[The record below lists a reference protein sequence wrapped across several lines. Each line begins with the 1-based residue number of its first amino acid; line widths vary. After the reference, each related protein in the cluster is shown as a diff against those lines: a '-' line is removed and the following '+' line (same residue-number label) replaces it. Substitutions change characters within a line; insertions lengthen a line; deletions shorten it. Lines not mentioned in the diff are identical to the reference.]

1 MRRIIIAA
9 YLLAL
14 CAFWDVQAY
23 GSTDNLRSLTSS
35 PAPVPVRRIR
45 VLKPG
50 ESQPVVPQPSAEK
63 QPQPQDALEAIE
75 RAEIDARF
83 RDFDEA
89 FKLESAAKKDAQV
102 VEASTDLPAS
112 EKDDIDARFEA
123 IISGRQAKPAP
134 AKTEKQP
141 KPVKTSA
148 KPQPRLEVFTPDS
161 SQPSHAKQYSGT
173 VKGIRWTS
181 SAGSNPKVK
190 AVVEADDGAEPQVY
204 FANGS
209 IHALFADCADKAE
222 GLSSPYANIKVEVH
236 RNAEGAEL
244 VFTPSGFMRAEKLV
258 LNSPRRIA
266 LDFSFLESTETAD
279 KSQPHSTEPPSR
291 PKPQIPQAPVSSQTR
306 PRSPAVTALPSTLT
320 IPRVPQTDGRKTVVI
335 DPGHGGKDPGASGNG
350 VTEKY
355 INLAVGL
362 ELAKIL
368 TARGYRVVMTRQ
380 SDVYL
385 TLQERT
391 DIANAQNADVFVSVH
406 VNALP
411 SRRSMTGF
419 EIYIMALP
427 TDKDA
432 LELAKVENREYV
444 EDKGMSVTNVDRR
457 TEMLLKILG
466 DMQQN
471 NKISE
476 STDFAAVLYNAGV
489 LSSLPMRR
497 IAQAPFF
504 VLRGAGMPAVLL
516 EVGFLTNT
524 AEAQMLTNPTYQQ
537 RIANAM
543 ATGIANYL
551 K

>member
-50 ESQPVVPQPSAEK
+50 ESQPVVPPPSAEK

-89 FKLESAAKKDAQV
+89 LQLEAAHKKEAQA
-102 VEASTDLPAS
+102 VEASADLPVS
-112 EKDDIDARFEA
+112 EKEDIDARFEA
-123 IISGRQAKPAP
+123 IISGRQAKLAP

-266 LDFSFLESTETAD
+266 LDFFLANDTTP
-279 KSQPHSTEPPSR
+279 QPHRVTPSR

-306 PRSPAVTALPSTLT
+306 PRSSAVTALPSTLT
-320 IPRVPQTDGRKTVVI
+320 IPRVPPADGRKTVVI